1 MKTKRPTQDQI
12 NSALWNACDTF
23 RGAFDSSEYKN
34 YILVFMFLKY
44 LSDVWKDHYNQLK
57 EEYGEDEELIQR
69 KLKRER
75 FVLPENCNFDYIYAH
90 RNDTDIGEK
99 IDKIFAKIE
108 ERNIEKLNGVFRNIS
123 FNSDKL
129 GQTKDRNRRL
139 KNLISD
145 FSKPELDFRPSLWE
159 DKEDILGEAYM
170 YLLEKF
176 ASGAGKKGGEFF
188 TPSEVSSLLAKLVA
202 PKEGD
207 RLFDPT
213 CGSGS
218 LLIKVAEETKD
229 AKGRPT
235 NNFAIY
241 GQESNGDTWALSKM
255 NCFLHSM
262 DGAQIEWCDTIN
274 NPKLIEGD
282 ALMKFDIVV
291 ANPPFSLDKWG
302 HENAEADRF
311 KRFWRG
317 VPPKSKGDYAF
328 IQHMIET
335 TAPDGK
341 VGVIVPHGVLFR
353 GSAEHKIRQKLIE
366 ENLLEAVIGLP
377 TNLFYGTGI
386 PAAILIFN
394 KSRKSSSKSPRAN
407 SVSSVAETMSSRA
420 ESREE
425 NKVLFIDASKDYQD
439 GKKQNKLRPQDIEK
453 IVDTYSSFTEIEKY
467 SHLATYEEI
476 VENDFNLNIPR
487 YVDTFEEEE
496 PVDIEAVQKNIE
508 QLETE
513 LVEVRSEMKQHLK
526 ELGYE

>member
-1 MKTKRPTQDQI
+1 MTTKRPTQSQI
-12 NSALWNACDTF
+12 NNALWNACDTF

-44 LSDVWKDHYNQLK
+44 LSDVWKDHYNKLK
-57 EEYGEDEELIQR
+57 EQYGENEELIQR

-75 FVLPENCNFDYIYAH
+75 FVLPENCHFDYIYAH
-90 RNDTDIGEK
+90 RNDADIGEK

-108 ERNIEKLNGVFRNIS
+108 ERNIEKLDGVFRNIS

-145 FSKPELDFRPSLWE
+145 FAKPELDFRPSLWE
-159 DKEDILGEAYM
+159 GKEDILGEAYM

-188 TPSEVSSLLAKLVA
+188 TPSEVSTLLAKLVA

-207 RLFDPT
+207 RLLDPT

-229 AKGRPT
+229 KEGNPT
-235 NNFAIY
+235 HNFAIY

-317 VPPKSKGDYAF
+317 LPPKSKGDYAF
-328 IQHMIET
+328 ILHMIET
-335 TAPDGK
+335 TAPKGR

-353 GSAEHKIRQKLIE
+353 GSAEQKIRQKLIE

-394 KSRKSSSKSPRAN
+394 KAKTSK
-407 SVSSVAETMSSRA
+407 ET
-420 ESREE
+420 
-425 NKVLFIDASKDYQD
+425 LFIDASKDYQD
-439 GKKQNKLRPQDIEK
+439 GKKQNLLRKQDIDK
-453 IVDTYSSFTEIEKY
+453 IVDTYSNKKEIEKY
-467 SHLATYEEI
+467 SHLATLEEI
-476 VENDFNLNIPR
+476 AANDFNLNIPR

-496 PVDIEAVQKNIE
+496 PVDIEAVQKTIE
-508 QLETE
+508 KLEAE
-513 LVEVRSEMKQHLK
+513 LVDVRTEMKQHLK
-526 ELGYE
+526 ELGY

>member
-1 MKTKRPTQDQI
+1 MSNKIKPTQSQI
-12 NSALWNACDTF
+12 NTALWNACDTF

-34 YILVFMFLKY
+34 FILVFMFLKY
-44 LSDVWKDHYNQLK
+44 LSDVWKDHYNKLK
-57 EEYGEDEELIQR
+57 EQYGDDEELIQR

-75 FVLPENCNFDYIYAH
+75 FVLPPNCTFDYIYAH
-90 RNDTDIGEK
+90 RNDADIGEK
-99 IDKIFAKIE
+99 IDKIFAQIE
-108 ERNIEKLNGVFRNIS
+108 ERNIEKLDGVFRNIS

-139 KNLISD
+139 KNLIND
-145 FSKPELDFRPSLWE
+145 FAKPELDFRPSLWE

-188 TPSEVSSLLAKLVA
+188 TPKEVSGLLAKLVA

-207 RLFDPT
+207 RIFDLT

-229 AKGRPT
+229 AKGKPT
-235 NNFAIY
+235 NNFAVY

-262 DGAQIEWCDTIN
+262 DSAQIEWCDTIN

-302 HENAEADRF
+302 HESAEADRF

-317 VPPKSKGDYAF
+317 IPPKSKGDYAF
-328 IQHMIET
+328 ILHMIET
-335 TAPDGK
+335 TLPNGK

-353 GSAEHKIRQKLIE
+353 GSAEQKIRQKLIE

-394 KSRKSSSKSPRAN
+394 KAKTT
-407 SVSSVAETMSSRA
+407 EDII
-420 ESREE
+420 
-425 NKVLFIDASKDYQD
+425 FIDASKGFED

-453 IVDTYSSFTEIEKY
+453 IVNAFKDFKTLEKFSSVVKPNEV
-467 SHLATYEEI
+467 A
-476 VENDFNLNIPR
+476 ENDFNLNIPR

-496 PVDIEAVQKNIE
+496 PVDIAAVQQKIE
-508 QLETE
+508 ELEGE
-513 LVEVRSEMKQHLK
+513 LVEVRAEMKVHLK
-526 ELGYE
+526 ELGF

>member
-1 MKTKRPTQDQI
+1 MSNKIKPTQDQI
-12 NSALWNACDTF
+12 NTALWNACDTF

-34 YILVFMFLKY
+34 YILVFMFIKY
-44 LSDVWKDHYNQLK
+44 LSDVWKDHYNELK
-57 EEYGEDEELIQR
+57 ALYGDEEELIQR

-75 FVLPENCNFDYIYAH
+75 FVLPDNCSFDYIYDR

-108 ERNIEKLNGVFRNIS
+108 ESNLEKLDGVFRNIS

-139 KNLISD
+139 KNLIND
-145 FSKPELDFRPSLWE
+145 FAKPELDFRPSLWE
-159 DKEDILGEAYM
+159 GKQDILGEAYM

-188 TPSEVSSLLAKLVA
+188 TPKEVSSLLAKLVS
-202 PKEGD
+202 PKEGN
-207 RLFDPT
+207 RIFDPT

-229 AKGRPT
+229 ANGNST

-262 DGAQIEWCDTIN
+262 DSAQIEWCDTIN
-274 NPKLIEGD
+274 NPMLKEGD

-302 HENAEADRF
+302 HENAEADRY
-311 KRFWRG
+311 KRFLRG

-328 IQHMIET
+328 ILHMIET
-335 TAPDGK
+335 TLPTGK

-353 GSAEHKIRQKLIE
+353 GGAEQKIRQKLIE
-366 ENLLEAVIGLP
+366 ENLLEVVIGLP

-394 KSRKSSSKSPRAN
+394 KAKTTK
-407 SVSSVAETMSSRA
+407 EI
-420 ESREE
+420 
-425 NKVLFIDASKDYQD
+425 LFIDASKEFDD
-439 GKKQNKLRPQDIEK
+439 GKKQNVLRAQDIDR
-453 IVDTYSSFTEIEKY
+453 IVNTYNAFTTIEKY
-467 SHLATYEEI
+467 SSVVKPAE
-476 VENDFNLNIPR
+476 VAENDFNLNIPR

-496 PVDIEAVQKNIE
+496 PVDIVEVQQNIIALEA
-508 QLETE
+508 E
-513 LVEVRSEMKQHLK
+513 LVEVRAEMNKHLN
-526 ELGYE
+526 ELGY

>member
-1 MKTKRPTQDQI
+1 MSDKIKPTQDQI
-12 NSALWNACDTF
+12 NAALWNACDTF

-34 YILVFMFLKY
+34 YILVFMFIKY
-44 LSDVWKDHYNQLK
+44 LSDVWKDHYNELK
-57 EEYGEDEELIQR
+57 ERYGDDEELIQR

-75 FVLPENCNFDYIYAH
+75 FVLPENCLFDYIYEH

-99 IDKIFAKIE
+99 IDKIFAQIE
-108 ERNIEKLNGVFRNIS
+108 ERNIEKLDGVFRNIS

-139 KNLISD
+139 KNLIND
-145 FSKPELDFRPSLWE
+145 FAKPELDFRPSLWE
-159 DKEDILGEAYM
+159 GKQDILGEAYM

-188 TPSEVSSLLAKLVA
+188 TPKEVSSLLAKLVS
-202 PKEGD
+202 PKEGN
-207 RLFDPT
+207 RIFDPT

-229 AKGRPT
+229 AHGNPT
-235 NNFAIY
+235 DNFAIY

-262 DGAQIEWCDTIN
+262 DSAQIEWCDTIN

-302 HENAEADRF
+302 HENAEADRY
-311 KRFWRG
+311 KRFLRG
-317 VPPKSKGDYAF
+317 IPPKSKGDYAF
-328 IQHMIET
+328 ILHMIET
-335 TAPDGK
+335 TLPTGK

-353 GSAEHKIRQKLIE
+353 GSAEQKIRKRLIE

-394 KSRKSSSKSPRAN
+394 KAKTT
-407 SVSSVAETMSSRA
+407 ED
-420 ESREE
+420 
-425 NKVLFIDASKDYQD
+425 VLFIDASKEFDD
-439 GKKQNKLRPQDIEK
+439 GKKQNVLRKQDINK
-453 IVDTYSSFTEIEKY
+453 IVNTFKDFTEIEKY
-467 SHLATYEEI
+467 SHLAKPEEI
-476 VENDFNLNIPR
+476 AENDFNLNIPR

-496 PVDIEAVQKNIE
+496 PVDIAATQQEIE
-508 QLETE
+508 RLENE
-513 LVEVRSEMKQHLK
+513 LVEVRTQMDSYLK
-526 ELGYE
+526 ELGL

>member
-1 MKTKRPTQDQI
+1 MPNNIKPTQDQI
-12 NSALWNACDTF
+12 NTALWNACDTF

-34 YILVFMFLKY
+34 YILVFMFIKY
-44 LSDVWKDHYNQLK
+44 LSDVWKDHYNELK
-57 EEYGEDEELIQR
+57 ERYGDDEELIQR

-75 FVLPENCNFDYIYAH
+75 FVLPDNCSFDYIYEH

-108 ERNIEKLNGVFRNIS
+108 ESNLEKLDGVFRNIS

-139 KNLISD
+139 KNLIND
-145 FSKPELDFRPSLWE
+145 FAKPELDFRPSLWE
-159 DKEDILGEAYM
+159 GKQDILGEAYM

-188 TPSEVSSLLAKLVA
+188 TPKEVSSLLAKLVS

-207 RLFDPT
+207 RIFDPT

-218 LLIKVAEETKD
+218 LLIKVAEETKGKD
-229 AKGRPT
+229 NKPT

-262 DGAQIEWCDTIN
+262 DSAQIEWCDTIN
-274 NPKLIEGD
+274 NPKLKEGD

-302 HENAEADRF
+302 HENAEADRY
-311 KRFWRG
+311 KRFLRG

-328 IQHMIET
+328 ILHMIET
-335 TAPDGK
+335 TLPTGK

-353 GSAEHKIRQKLIE
+353 GSAEQKIRQKLIE

-394 KSRKSSSKSPRAN
+394 KAKTTKDI
-407 SVSSVAETMSSRA
+407 
-420 ESREE
+420 
-425 NKVLFIDASKDYQD
+425 LFVDASKEFDD
-439 GKKQNKLRPQDIEK
+439 GKKQNVLRPQDISK
-453 IVDTYSSFTEIEKY
+453 IVTAYKDFKTIEKY
-467 SHLATYEEI
+467 SSVVKPEE
-476 VENDFNLNIPR
+476 VAENDFNLNIPR

-496 PVDIEAVQKNIE
+496 PVDITEVQKNII
-508 QLETE
+508 QLEAE
-513 LVEVRSEMKQHLK
+513 LVEVRDEMNKHLK
-526 ELGYE
+526 ELGF

>member
-1 MKTKRPTQDQI
+1 MASTKIKPTQNQI
-12 NSALWNACDTF
+12 NTALWNACDTF

-57 EEYGEDEELIQR
+57 EQYGEDEELIQR

-75 FVLPENCNFDYIYAH
+75 FVLPENCTFDYIYNH

-99 IDKIFAKIE
+99 IDKIFAQIE
-108 ERNIEKLNGVFRNIS
+108 ERNIEKLDGVFRNIS

-139 KNLISD
+139 KNLIDD
-145 FSKPELDFRPSLWE
+145 FAKPELDFRPSLWE
-159 DKEDILGEAYM
+159 DKEDILGDAYM

-188 TPSEVSSLLAKLVA
+188 TPKEVSALLAKLVA

-207 RLFDPT
+207 RIFDPT

-229 AKGRPT
+229 ANGQPT
-235 NNFAIY
+235 NNFSLY

-274 NPKLIEGD
+274 NPKLIEDD

-302 HENAEADRF
+302 YENAEADRF
-311 KRFWRG
+311 KRFYRG
-317 VPPKSKGDYAF
+317 LPPKSKGDYAF

-335 TAPDGK
+335 TAPGGK

-353 GSAEHKIRQKLIE
+353 GSAEQKIRKQLIE

-394 KSRKSSSKSPRAN
+394 KAKTT
-407 SVSSVAETMSSRA
+407 EDI
-420 ESREE
+420 
-425 NKVLFIDASKDYQD
+425 LFIDASKGFED
-439 GKKQNKLRPQDIEK
+439 GKRQNTLRSQDIEK
-453 IVDTYSSFTEIEKY
+453 IVTAFNGFKAIEKY
-467 SHLATYEEI
+467 SSVVSPGEVE
-476 VENDFNLNIPR
+476 ENDYNLNIPR

-496 PVDIEAVQKNIE
+496 PVDIVAVQKNIE
-508 QLETE
+508 KLEEE
-513 LVEVRSEMKQHLK
+513 LEKVRAEMKSHLK

>member
-1 MKTKRPTQDQI
+1 MSNKIKPTQDQI
-12 NSALWNACDTF
+12 NTALWNACDTF

-34 YILVFMFLKY
+34 YILVFMFIKY
-44 LSDVWKDHYNQLK
+44 LSDVWKDRYNELK
-57 EEYGEDEELIQR
+57 ERYGDDEALILR

-75 FVLPENCNFDYIYAH
+75 FVLPLNCSFDYIYEH

-99 IDKIFAKIE
+99 IDTIFAKIE
-108 ERNIEKLNGVFRNIS
+108 ESNIEKLDGVFRNIS

-139 KNLISD
+139 KNLIND
-145 FSKPELDFRPSLWE
+145 FAKPELDFRPSLWE
-159 DKEDILGEAYM
+159 GKQDILGEAYM

-188 TPSEVSSLLAKLVA
+188 TPKEVSSLLAKLVS
-202 PKEGD
+202 PKKGD
-207 RLFDPT
+207 RIFDPT

-229 AKGRPT
+229 TQGNPT
-235 NNFAIY
+235 DDFAIY

-262 DGAQIEWCDTIN
+262 DSAQIEWCDTIN
-274 NPKLIEGD
+274 NPKLKEGD

-302 HENAEADRF
+302 HENAEADRY
-311 KRFWRG
+311 KRFLRG

-328 IQHMIET
+328 ILHMIET
-335 TAPDGK
+335 TMPTGK

-353 GSAEHKIRQKLIE
+353 GSAEQKIRQKLIE

-394 KSRKSSSKSPRAN
+394 KAKTTKDI
-407 SVSSVAETMSSRA
+407 
-420 ESREE
+420 
-425 NKVLFIDASKDYQD
+425 LFIDASKEFDD
-439 GKKQNKLRPQDIEK
+439 GKKQNVLRPQDVHK
-453 IVDTYSSFTEIEKY
+453 IVTTYKDFNTTEKY
-467 SHLATYEEI
+467 SSVVKPAK
-476 VENDFNLNIPR
+476 VAENDFNLNIPR

-496 PVDIEAVQKNIE
+496 PVDIAAVQKNIV
-508 QLETE
+508 QLEAE
-513 LVEVRSEMKQHLK
+513 LLEVRAEMNTHLK
-526 ELGYE
+526 ELGY

>member
-1 MKTKRPTQDQI
+1 MATKIKPTQTQI
-12 NSALWNACDTF
+12 NNALWNACDTF

-57 EEYGEDEELIQR
+57 EQYGDEEELIQR

-75 FVLPENCNFDYIYAH
+75 FVLPFNCTFDYIYEH

-99 IDKIFAKIE
+99 IDKIFAQIE
-108 ERNIEKLNGVFRNIS
+108 ERNIEKLDGVFRNIS

-139 KNLISD
+139 KNLIND
-145 FSKPELDFRPSLWE
+145 FAKPELDFRPSLWE

-188 TPSEVSSLLAKLVA
+188 TPKEVSGLLAKLVA
-202 PKEGD
+202 PQEGD
-207 RLFDPT
+207 RIFDPT

-229 AKGRPT
+229 SQGKPT
-235 NNFAIY
+235 HNFAVY

-262 DGAQIEWCDTIN
+262 DSAQIEWCDTIN

-302 HENAEADRF
+302 HENAQADRF
-311 KRFWRG
+311 QRFFRG

-335 TAPDGK
+335 TAPGGK

-353 GSAEHKIRQKLIE
+353 GSAEQKIRKQLIE

-377 TNLFYGTGI
+377 SNLFYGTGI

-394 KSRKSSSKSPRAN
+394 KAKST
-407 SVSSVAETMSSRA
+407 EDII
-420 ESREE
+420 
-425 NKVLFIDASKDYQD
+425 FIDASKEFED
-439 GKKQNKLRPQDIEK
+439 GKRQNKLRTQDIEK
-453 IVDTYSSFTEIEKY
+453 IVDAFNDFKSIEKY
-467 SHLATYEEI
+467 SSVVAPQEVE
-476 VENDFNLNIPR
+476 ENDFNLNIPR

-496 PVDIEAVQKNIE
+496 PVNIEAVQKNID

-513 LVEVRSEMKQHLK
+513 LVEVRAEMQKHLK
-526 ELGYE
+526 ELGYA

>member
-1 MKTKRPTQDQI
+1 MI
-12 NSALWNACDTF
+12 ND
-23 RGAFDSSEYKN
+23 
-34 YILVFMFLKY
+34 
-44 LSDVWKDHYNQLK
+44 
-57 EEYGEDEELIQR
+57 
-69 KLKRER
+69 
-75 FVLPENCNFDYIYAH
+75 
-90 RNDTDIGEK
+90 
-99 IDKIFAKIE
+99 FA
-108 ERNIEKLNGVFRNIS
+108 
-123 FNSDKL
+123 
-129 GQTKDRNRRL
+129 
-139 KNLISD
+139 
-145 FSKPELDFRPSLWE
+145 KPELDFRPSLWE

-170 YLLEKF
+170 FLLEKF

-188 TPSEVSSLLAKLVA
+188 TPKEVSGLLAKLVA

-207 RLFDPT
+207 RIFDPT

-229 AKGRPT
+229 ADGEPT

-262 DGAQIEWCDTIN
+262 DSAQIEWCDTIN

-311 KRFWRG
+311 KRFFRG

-335 TAPDGK
+335 TAPGGR

-353 GSAEHKIRQKLIE
+353 GSAEQKIRQQLIE
-366 ENLLEAVIGLP
+366 ENLLEAVIGFP
-377 TNLFYGTGI
+377 PNPFFEKGI

-394 KSRKSSSKSPRAN
+394 KAKTT
-407 SVSSVAETMSSRA
+407 EDI
-420 ESREE
+420 
-425 NKVLFIDASKDYQD
+425 LFIDASKDYED
-439 GKKQNKLRPQDIEK
+439 GKRQNKLRPQDIEK
-453 IVDTYSSFTEIEKY
+453 IVDTYTGFKTIKKFS
-467 SHLATYEEI
+467 AVVPPEE
-476 VENDFNLNIPR
+476 VAENDFNLNIPR

-496 PVDIEAVQKNIE
+496 PVDIVAVQQHIE
-508 QLETE
+508 RLEEE
-513 LVEVRSEMKQHLK
+513 LVVVRAEMQKHLK
-526 ELGYE
+526 ELGY

>member
-1 MKTKRPTQDQI
+1 MPNNIKPTQDQI
-12 NSALWNACDTF
+12 NTALWNACDTF

-34 YILVFMFLKY
+34 YILVFMFIKY
-44 LSDVWKDHYNQLK
+44 LSDVWKDHYNELK
-57 EEYGEDEELIQR
+57 ERYGDDEELIQR

-75 FVLPENCNFDYIYAH
+75 FVLPDNCSFDYIYEH

-108 ERNIEKLNGVFRNIS
+108 ESNLEKLDGVFRNIS

-139 KNLISD
+139 KNLIND
-145 FSKPELDFRPSLWE
+145 FAKSELDFRPSLWE
-159 DKEDILGEAYM
+159 GKQDILGEAYM

-188 TPSEVSSLLAKLVA
+188 TPKEVSSLLAKLVS

-207 RLFDPT
+207 RIFDPT

-218 LLIKVAEETKD
+218 LLIKVAEETKGKD
-229 AKGRPT
+229 NKPT

-262 DGAQIEWCDTIN
+262 DSAQIEWCDTIN
-274 NPKLIEGD
+274 NPKLKEGD
-282 ALMKFDIVV
+282 ALMKFNIVV

-302 HENAEADRF
+302 HENAEADRY
-311 KRFWRG
+311 KRFLRG

-328 IQHMIET
+328 ILHMIET
-335 TAPDGK
+335 TLPTGK

-353 GSAEHKIRQKLIE
+353 GSAEQKIRQKLIE

-394 KSRKSSSKSPRAN
+394 KAKTTKDI
-407 SVSSVAETMSSRA
+407 
-420 ESREE
+420 
-425 NKVLFIDASKDYQD
+425 LFVDASKEFDD
-439 GKKQNKLRPQDIEK
+439 GKKQNVLRPQDISK
-453 IVDTYSSFTEIEKY
+453 IVTAYKDFKTIEKY
-467 SHLATYEEI
+467 SSVVKPEE
-476 VENDFNLNIPR
+476 VAENDFNLNIPR

-496 PVDIEAVQKNIE
+496 PVDITEVQKNII
-508 QLETE
+508 QLEAE
-513 LVEVRSEMKQHLK
+513 LVEVRDEMNKHLK
-526 ELGYE
+526 ELGF

>member
-1 MKTKRPTQDQI
+1 MSNKIKPTQDQI
-12 NSALWNACDTF
+12 NAALWNACDTF
-23 RGAFDSSEYKN
+23 RGAVDSSEYKN
-34 YILVFMFLKY
+34 YILVFMFIKY
-44 LSDVWKDHYNQLK
+44 LSDVWKDHYNALK
-57 EEYGEDEELIQR
+57 EQYGDDEELIQR

-75 FVLPENCNFDYIYAH
+75 FVLPDKCSFDYIYEH

-99 IDKIFAKIE
+99 IDKIFAQIE
-108 ERNIEKLNGVFRNIS
+108 ESNLEKLDGVFRNIS

-139 KNLISD
+139 KNLIND
-145 FSKPELDFRPSLWE
+145 FAKPELDFRPSLWE
-159 DKEDILGEAYM
+159 GKQDILGEAYM

-188 TPSEVSSLLAKLVA
+188 TPKEVSGLLAKLVS

-207 RLFDPT
+207 RIFDPT

-229 AKGRPT
+229 AKGNTT

-255 NCFLHSM
+255 NCFLHTM
-262 DGAQIEWCDTIN
+262 DSAQIEWCDTIN
-274 NPKLIEGD
+274 NPKLKEGD

-302 HENAEADRF
+302 HENAEADRY
-311 KRFWRG
+311 KRFLRG

-328 IQHMIET
+328 ILHMIET
-335 TAPDGK
+335 TLPTGK

-353 GSAEHKIRQKLIE
+353 GSAEQKIRQKLIE

-394 KSRKSSSKSPRAN
+394 KAKTT
-407 SVSSVAETMSSRA
+407 EDI
-420 ESREE
+420 
-425 NKVLFIDASKDYQD
+425 LFMDASKEFDD
-439 GKKQNKLRPQDIEK
+439 GKKQNVLRTQDINK
-453 IVDTYSSFTEIEKY
+453 IVTTYKDFKTIEKY
-467 SHLATYEEI
+467 SSVVKPAE
-476 VENDFNLNIPR
+476 VAENDFNLNIPR

-496 PVDIEAVQKNIE
+496 PVDIAEVQQNIE
-508 QLETE
+508 KLEAE
-513 LVEVRSEMKQHLK
+513 LVEVRSEMKKHLK

>member
-1 MKTKRPTQDQI
+1 MSNKIKPTQDQI
-12 NSALWNACDTF
+12 NIALWNACDTF

-34 YILVFMFLKY
+34 YILVFMFIKY
-44 LSDVWKDHYNQLK
+44 LSDVWKDHYNELK
-57 EEYGEDEELIQR
+57 ERYGDDEELIQR

-75 FVLPENCNFDYIYAH
+75 FVLPDNCSFDYIYEH

-99 IDKIFAKIE
+99 IDKIFAQIE
-108 ERNIEKLNGVFRNIS
+108 ERNIEKLDGVFRNIS

-139 KNLISD
+139 KNLIND
-145 FSKPELDFRPSLWE
+145 FAKPELDFRPSLWE
-159 DKEDILGEAYM
+159 GKQDILGEAYM

-188 TPSEVSSLLAKLVA
+188 TPKEVSSLLAKLVS
-202 PKEGD
+202 PKEGY
-207 RLFDPT
+207 RIFDPT

-229 AKGRPT
+229 AKDNPT

-262 DGAQIEWCDTIN
+262 DSAQIEWCDTIN
-274 NPKLIEGD
+274 NPKLKEGD
-282 ALMKFDIVV
+282 VLMKFDIVV

-302 HENAEADRF
+302 HENAEADRY
-311 KRFWRG
+311 KRFLRG

-328 IQHMIET
+328 ILHMIET
-335 TAPDGK
+335 TLPTGK

-353 GSAEHKIRQKLIE
+353 GSAEQKIRQKLIE

-394 KSRKSSSKSPRAN
+394 KAKTTKDI
-407 SVSSVAETMSSRA
+407 
-420 ESREE
+420 
-425 NKVLFIDASKDYQD
+425 LFIDASKEFDD
-439 GKKQNKLRPQDIEK
+439 GKKQNVLRPQNIDK
-453 IVDTYSSFTEIEKY
+453 IVTTYKEFTTKEKY
-467 SHLATYEEI
+467 SSVIKPEE
-476 VENDFNLNIPR
+476 VAENDFNLNIPR

-496 PVDIEAVQKNIE
+496 PVDIAEVQKNIE

-513 LVEVRSEMKQHLK
+513 LVEVRAEMDKHLK
-526 ELGYE
+526 ELGY